1 MSMQW
6 AHLKDRPDLL
16 PLLAEWCGLEWAHL
30 YEDWNEDES
39 RREFEA
45 SRTDGQLPI
54 TLIAVERDELLG
66 TVSILLNDLPGR
78 EDLNPWLASLLVLPE
93 HRGRHVA
100 TFLIEQAEQCLI
112 EHGHSEAFLFTEAAG
127 GLFQKLG
134 WEPYEP
140 ANTNGHAV
148 MIFRKVFEKRTL
160 QG

>member
-16 PLLAEWCGLEWAHL
+16 PKLAELCGREWIHL
-30 YEDWNEDES
+30 YESWDADTS
-39 RREFEA
+39 LREFEA

-54 TLIAVERDELLG
+54 TLIAIEDDTLLG
-66 TVSILLNDLPGR
+66 TVSIVLNDLPGR

-93 HRGRHVA
+93 HRGKHVA
-100 TFLIEQAEQCLI
+100 SFLVRQVEEFLGQLGFA
-112 EHGHSEAFLFTEAAG
+112 EAFLFTEAAG

-140 ANTNGHAV
+140 AKTNGHDV
-148 MIFRKVFEKRTL
+148 MIFRKGFEKRGA

>member
-16 PLLAEWCGLEWAHL
+16 PILAEWCGLEWAHL
-30 YEDWNEDES
+30 YENWDADTS

-45 SRTDGQLPI
+45 SRSDGKLPI
-54 TLIAVERDELLG
+54 TLIALEGGELLG
-66 TVSILLNDLPGR
+66 TVSLLRNDLPGR

-93 HRGRHVA
+93 HRGKKVA
-100 TFLIEQAEQCLI
+100 TFLIQQAEELLRRLNYP
-112 EHGHSEAFLFTEAAG
+112 EAFLFTEAAS

-134 WEPYEP
+134 WEPYEA

-148 MIFRKVFEKRTL
+148 MIFRKVFEKRTSR
-160 QG
+160 G